1 MATFVSTT
9 LARRTGATTTIFN
22 PLGIDGGLGTL
33 ADTTLSSQRLSNNIT
48 MSSKRSGS
56 NKRVT
61 RIRVSVPLVDSS
73 NPAVPV
79 LVSTA
84 FADITLT
91 VPDGTPTA
99 NVNDLVGY
107 CEKVCA
113 TACTNFNDLLVNG
126 QGVW

>member
-33 ADTTLSSQRLSNNIT
+33 ADTTLASQRLSNNIT
-48 MSSKRSGS
+48 VSSKRSGS

-84 FADITLT
+84 FADLIIT

-99 NVNDLVGY
+99 NVNDLSGY
-107 CEKVCA
+107 CEKVFASA
-113 TACTNFNDLLVNG
+113 TTNFNDLIVNG

>member
-61 RIRVSVPLVDSS
+61 RVRVSVPLVDSS

-84 FADITLT
+84 FADIVLT
-91 VPDGTPTA
+91 IPDGTPTT

-113 TACTNFNDLLVNG
+113 VATTNFNDLLVNG

>member
-9 LARRTGATTTIFN
+9 LARRTGSSNVVFS
-22 PLGIDGGLGTL
+22 PLGVDNGLGTL
-33 ADTTLSSQRLSNNIT
+33 ADTTAANQRLGSNIT
-48 MSSKRSGS
+48 MSSKRTGS

-61 RIRVSVPLVDSS
+61 RVRVSVPLVDSS
-73 NPAVPV
+73 NPAVPM

-84 FADITLT
+84 FADLIIT
-91 VPDGTPTA
+91 VPDGTPND

-107 CEKVCA
+107 LEKVCA
-113 TACTNFNDLLVNG
+113 SATTNFNDLLVAG

>member
-9 LARRTGATTTIFN
+9 LTRRTGSTTTVFS
-22 PLGIDGGLGTL
+22 PMGIDGGLGTL
-33 ADTTLSSQRLSNNIT
+33 ADTTAANQRLGSNIS
-48 MSSKRSGS
+48 MSSKRTGN

-61 RIRVSVPLVDSS
+61 RVRVSVPLVDSS
-73 NPAVPV
+73 NAAVPV

-84 FADITLT
+84 FADLIIT

-107 CEKVCA
+107 LEKVCA
-113 TACTNFNDLLVNG
+113 SATTNFNDLLVGG